1 MAEIC
6 TPFWQ
11 AFLRSKETLYCE
23 EGGVGLSLIESYDI
37 SLQAGQPSG
46 VALSPS
52 GNTMLVS
59 DGAFNAGKTHQYD
72 VSAGLSYVGVGTYA
86 FYFAV
91 TSVRLSPSGNT
102 MYLAGNGGDGPA
114 IIQYALGAPSDLMVG
129 ITQEEALYLS
139 GETMKG
145 MSLSPDGGDVFIATP
160 PSVGFFETGV
170 ASLTKYS
177 LGVTGDVSSAV
188 LEAGALQSATGANI
202 ADAVFDPTGTK
213 LFALETGSFNAIE
226 PGEAGGAVVRYTLST
241 PLDLATAVL
250 DEEVIALP
258 AGGANYAGIALSPD
272 GTTVYVLDSGNFMV
286 HKYA

>member
-11 AFLRSKETLYCE
+11 AFLRSRETLYCE

-37 SLQAGQPSG
+37 SLQAGEPSG

-72 VSAGLSYVGVGTYA
+72 VSAGLSYVGVGTYT

-102 MYLAGNGGDGPA
+102 MYLAGKGGDGPA
-114 IIQYALGAPSDLMVG
+114 IIQYALGAPSDLMGG
-129 ITQEEALYLS
+129 ITKEETLYLS
-139 GETMKG
+139 GETMEG

-160 PSVGFFETGV
+160 APSFSEGGV

-202 ADAVFDPTGTK
+202 VDAVFDPTGTK
-213 LFALETGSFNAIE
+213 LFALETGSF
-226 PGEAGGAVVRYTLST
+226 GAVVRYTLST

-258 AGGANYAGIALSPD
+258 AGGATYAGIALSPD

>member
-37 SLQAGQPSG
+37 SLQAGEPSG

-59 DGAFNAGKTHQYD
+59 DGAFDAGKTHQYD

-114 IIQYALGAPSDLMVG
+114 IIQYALGAPSDLMGG
-129 ITQEEALYLS
+129 ITKEETLYLS

-160 PSVGFFETGV
+160 ELVIFGGGV

-202 ADAVFDPTGTK
+202 VDAVFDPTGTK
-213 LFALETGSFNAIE
+213 LFALETSSSGVLGAV
-226 PGEAGGAVVRYTLST
+226 GAVGAVVRYTLST

-258 AGGANYAGIALSPD
+258 AGGATYAGIALSPD